1 MRTVGRAVL
10 VSVALTSASL
20 AFACPI
26 DLAGAD
32 VTLSVDPVRP
42 NEAVLWTLSADVDAV
57 ASSAIALL
65 DDNDAPITAADDHD
79 AVPIIQDDARAEM
92 IDVLPGPSPE
102 AATTPV

>member
-1 MRTVGRAVL
+1 MRTIVRAVL
-10 VSVALTSASL
+10 VSVALTSASF